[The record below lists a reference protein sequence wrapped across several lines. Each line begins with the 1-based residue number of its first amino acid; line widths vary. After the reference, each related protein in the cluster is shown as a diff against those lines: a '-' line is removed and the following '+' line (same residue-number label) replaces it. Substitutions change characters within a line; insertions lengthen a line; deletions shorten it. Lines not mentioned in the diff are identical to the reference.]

1 MKPEP
6 NPKRD
11 EPSMSESEIQQ
22 GGTRGIATEEA
33 LKRVVKQHPQR
44 DEPKVDSVEPDETP
58 PP

>member
-1 MKPEP
+1 MKPEQ

-11 EPSMSESEIQQ
+11 EPTMSESEIQQ

-58 PP
+58 PL

>member
-1 MKPEP
+1 MKPEQ

-22 GGTRGIATEEA
+22 GGTRRIATEET

-58 PP
+58 LP

>member
-1 MKPEP
+1 MKPEQT
-6 NPKRD
+6 PKSD

-22 GGTRGIATEEA
+22 GGSRGIAADEA

>member
-1 MKPEP
+1 MKPEQ

-58 PP
+58 PL

>member
-1 MKPEP
+1 MKPEQ

-22 GGTRGIATEEA
+22 GGTRGIAAEEA
-33 LKRVVKQHPQR
+33 LERVVKQHPQR